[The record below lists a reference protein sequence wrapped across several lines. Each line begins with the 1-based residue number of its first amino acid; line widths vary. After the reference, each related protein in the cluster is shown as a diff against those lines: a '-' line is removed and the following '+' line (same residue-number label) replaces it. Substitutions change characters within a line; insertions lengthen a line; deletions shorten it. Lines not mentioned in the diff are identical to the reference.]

1 VEDIVPAIIIV
12 GLATVLFWIL
22 RTFSDN
28 NTRRKVLETR
38 AGIHRDLVNRFGSG
52 EELLAY
58 VSSTAGR
65 EVFGPAPAEAPNPY
79 KRILAAVQTGI
90 VLVAVGSGLITL
102 SQTGWYG
109 SDGRDGF
116 AFLGI
121 LSFALGTGF
130 LVSAFAAWKLS
141 QRFGLVAGPARPAH
155 PDAAGEE

>member
-1 VEDIVPAIIIV
+1 MSDLVPAIIIV
-12 GLATVLFWIL
+12 GLAAVLFWIL

-38 AGIHRDLVNRFGSG
+38 AGIHRDLVNRFASG
-52 EELLAY
+52 EELIAY
-58 VSSTAGR
+58 MSSPAGR
-65 EVFGPAPAEAPNPY
+65 EVFGPAPAETPNPF

-90 VLVAVGSGLITL
+90 VLVAVGTGLITL

-121 LSFALGTGF
+121 LSFAVGAGF

-141 QRFGLVAGPARPAH
+141 RRFGLITAGAAPER
-155 PDAAGEE
+155 AGEE

>member
-1 VEDIVPAIIIV
+1 MSDLVPAIIFVSFAIV
-12 GLATVLFWIL
+12 LLCIL

-28 NTRRKVLETR
+28 NTRRKLFETR

-52 EELLAY
+52 EELIAY
-58 VSSTAGR
+58 MSSPAGR
-65 EVFGPAPAEAPNPY
+65 EVFGPAPVETPNPF

-90 VLVAVGSGLITL
+90 VLVAVGMGLFML

-121 LSFALGTGF
+121 LGFALGAGF
-130 LVSAFAAWKLS
+130 LISAFAAWRLS
-141 QRFGLVAGPARPAH
+141 RSFGLIASG
-155 PDAAGEE
+155 AAPERASEE

>member
-1 VEDIVPAIIIV
+1 MSDIVPAIIIV
-12 GLATVLFWIL
+12 GLAALLFWIL

-52 EELLAY
+52 EELVAFL
-58 VSSTAGR
+58 SSAAGR
-65 EVFGPAPAEAPNPY
+65 EVFGTAAAETPNPF

-90 VLVAVGSGLITL
+90 VLVAVGSGLFLL

-121 LSFALGTGF
+121 LSFALGLGF
-130 LVSAFAAWKLS
+130 LASAIASWKLS
-141 QRFGLVAGPARPAH
+141 RRFGLIAPAPA
-155 PDAAGEE
+155 AERSGEE

>member
-1 VEDIVPAIIIV
+1 MSDLVPAIIIV

-58 VSSTAGR
+58 VSSAAGR

-121 LSFALGTGF
+121 LAFALGAGF

-141 QRFGLVAGPARPAH
+141 QRFGLVAAPARPAT
-155 PDAAGEE
+155 AAGEE

>member
-1 VEDIVPAIIIV
+1 VEAIVPAIIIV
-12 GLATVLFWIL
+12 GLAAVLFWIL

-28 NTRRKVLETR
+28 NTRRKLFETR

-52 EELLAY
+52 EELIAY
-58 VSSTAGR
+58 MTSPAGR
-65 EVFGPAPAEAPNPY
+65 EVFGPAPVEAPNPF

-90 VLVAVGSGLITL
+90 VLVAVGAALFML

-121 LSFALGTGF
+121 LGFALGSGF
-130 LVSAFAAWKLS
+130 LVSAFASWKLS
-141 QRFGLVAGPARPAH
+141 SRFGLIAPAAVAPAAP
-155 PDAAGEE
+155 GEE

>member
-1 VEDIVPAIIIV
+1 MSDLVPAIIIV
-12 GLATVLFWIL
+12 GLAAVLFWIL

-28 NTRRKVLETR
+28 NTRRKLFETR
-38 AGIHRDLVNRFGSG
+38 AGIHRDLVNRFASG
-52 EELLAY
+52 EELVAY
-58 VSSTAGR
+58 MSSPAGR
-65 EVFGPAPAEAPNPY
+65 EVFGPAPAETPNPF

-121 LSFALGTGF
+121 LSFAVGAGF
-130 LVSAFAAWKLS
+130 LISAFAAWKLS
-141 QRFGLVAGPARPAH
+141 RRFGLIAPA
-155 PDAAGEE
+155 AAAPERAEE